1 MQGPNARKRHRMGT
15 KRQQPPFSNTLPMA
29 FPLRLTSCQ
38 KKQSGLFPTRSAN
51 SNRESNFPLERVR
64 TGGAGTHAV
73 EDNAGLVGA
82 ELTRASLA
90 RDDRLRIRRIDHVGG
105 AAQPANDEAVTA
117 LRAAGQGVVNQASS
131 RRVCGGAAAG

>member
-29 FPLRLTSCQ
+29 FPLRLTSCP

-51 SNRESNFPLERVR
+51 SNRESNFALERVR

-82 ELTRASLA
+82 ELTCASLS
-90 RDDRLRIRRIDHVGG
+90 RDDRLRIRRINHVR
-105 AAQPANDEAVTA
+105 ASAQTAYDKAVATF
-117 LRAAGQGVVNQASS
+117 RAAG
-131 RRVCGGAAAG
+131 